1 MEFYETIRWPAILGL
16 LTFLLLLC
24 TILMIGV
31 ARSSRCALIF
41 FSVLGLLGVT
51 VSWLLSGI
59 YLASSVALGDFC
71 MQPSVYICNQHNLH
85 DIYKMNCEVHGTNQ
99 FILKLNSS
107 RVYVDQAKE
116 ELIEVGQITRVYY
129 ANSNFQTKINNI
141 QNELDANKRTLSQLS
156 TMFDRRTVHQHYA
169 NATKALCNGG
179 LFGLFLMMVAS
190 LLTAF
195 FLTILVCVD
204 SHTWIYLSKK

>member
-1 MEFYETIRWPAILGL
+1 
-16 LTFLLLLC
+16 
-24 TILMIGV
+24 MIGV

-41 FSVLGLLGVT
+41 FSVLGLLGVAI
-51 VSWLLSGI
+51 SWLLSGI

-107 RVYVDQAKE
+107 RVYVDQAKD
-116 ELIEVGQITRVYY
+116 ELNEIEKITRVYY
-129 ANSNFQTKINNI
+129 SSGNFPVRIKSI
-141 QNELDANKRTLSQLS
+141 QIELDKSKGTLSTLS
-156 TMFDRRTVHQHYA
+156 AMFDRRTMHLYYA
-169 NATKALCNGG
+169 NATKSLCNGG
-179 LFGLFLMMVAS
+179 LFGLFLMMIAS